1 MNFTIESAN
10 KPEKPLTPAET
21 HYAARSAPDARLIAF
36 LAYEIKMAYIEGFEA
51 GRKFERAEWQRGPKE
66 WESSF
71 I

>member
-10 KPEKPLTPAET
+10 KPDNPLSPAET
-21 HYAARSAPDARLIAF
+21 HYAARSAPDARLVAF
-36 LAYEIKMAYIEGFEA
+36 LANEIREAYIEAFEA
-51 GRKFERAEWQRGPKE
+51 GRLYERAEWQRGPKE